1 MGVVDADA
9 REHGSG
15 DGVFA
20 EPGCLGGGSF
30 TPSSPEAFGRM
41 ERGGDEGKAHGSG
54 SDCGG
59 SRSGSSSGDSK
70 SGGESGNGSGGIGSV
85 GNSGCDSGPASPVDV
100 TEGAA
105 AEAPSC

>member
-1 MGVVDADA
+1 MGYLPSRDA
-9 REHGSG
+9 S
-15 DGVFA
+15 A
-20 EPGCLGGGSF
+20 EAPSPPRRQRLLGGWRG
-30 TPSSPEAFGRM
+30 
-41 ERGGDEGKAHGSG
+41 GGDEGKAHGSG